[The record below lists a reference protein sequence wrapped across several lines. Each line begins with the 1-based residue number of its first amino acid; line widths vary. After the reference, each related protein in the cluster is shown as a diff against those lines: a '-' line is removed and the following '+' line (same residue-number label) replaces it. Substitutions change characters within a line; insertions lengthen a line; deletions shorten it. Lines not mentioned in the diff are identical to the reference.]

1 MMSFECVTLAVL
13 LSRVTAHCK
22 WHKSSYSCFTTKFRL
37 HIQKLTTSSR
47 IIPHTSTEQV
57 SPTHPDRGTKRP
69 QHKGIPVWEA
79 SLILGASSPQQR
91 WKKNKIR
98 ARDFGRAIP
107 SAPLGASSTRPAW
120 EHISPR
126 FCIVSAPAVCTHATC
141 FKCHTDT
148 KLCSFACI
156 KKDPSQTARGVLPP
170 PRTPLQNLTREV
182 YPQLCFSR

>member
-1 MMSFECVTLAVL
+1 MSFECVTLAVL

-126 FCIVSAPAVCTHATC
+126 FCIVSAPAQCAPMQRALNAMLTQ
-141 FKCHTDT
+141 
-148 KLCSFACI
+148 SFVHLLVL
-156 KKDPSQTARGVLPP
+156 KKILHRQPGEFFLLLAHPCKV
-170 PRTPLQNLTREV
+170 
-182 YPQLCFSR
+182 